1 MNKGLTLARELND
14 AQIRALESDDEH
26 TRVEISFSSET
37 LVPRWFGDEV
47 LDHSP
52 EAVDLDRLNNRGAVL
67 VNHDWDD
74 QVGVIERAWIGE
86 DRRGFAE
93 IRFSRSARGRE
104 IAQDV
109 LDGIRT
115 LVSTGYQVLDM
126 VLESREEDKNDTYR
140 VTRWAPFEVSF
151 VSVPADPSVG
161 YGREFEKRFGSP
173 AEQQA
178 QFRAL
183 VQHHDDEVQ
192 NVNTSE
198 NRADEP
204 RIEPGEDHA
213 ALAKEA
219 AALEGKRV
227 ARILT
232 LGQKYGL
239 EDEAQRAVSNEDTIE
254 SFQERVLAKLQE
266 DTTKVATKLDMDS
279 EEVRKYSLVR
289 AINAAVTGNW
299 QKAGLERQASQEI
312 AKRLDREPSGFFV
325 PHDVQTRA
333 QDVGTSTKGGELVE
347 SGLRPQSF
355 IDYLYA
361 KSILVGGGDG
371 ATMLPGLVGDVDIPK
386 RTGAATFYWVAEDG
400 DITDSDGTFG
410 LVQLS
415 PKTVGGAVPITR
427 KLLKQSTPAIDG
439 LVLQDLGI
447 GAALAID
454 KVGLEGGGINEP
466 DGITQAS
473 GVNTVTITSA
483 GSPDWDE
490 IVDMEAA
497 VDTDNALMGSLAYM
511 VTPAVYAAMRKT
523 AVDSGSGIFLVD
535 KIGYPILRSTQLAA
549 NRIIFGN
556 RSDVLIGMWGVL
568 DVMPDTATK
577 AASGG
582 LVLRVFQDVDVAV
595 RHAESFCINA

>member
-109 LDGIRT
+109 IDGIRT

-454 KVGLEGGGINEP
+454 KVGLEGGGTNEP